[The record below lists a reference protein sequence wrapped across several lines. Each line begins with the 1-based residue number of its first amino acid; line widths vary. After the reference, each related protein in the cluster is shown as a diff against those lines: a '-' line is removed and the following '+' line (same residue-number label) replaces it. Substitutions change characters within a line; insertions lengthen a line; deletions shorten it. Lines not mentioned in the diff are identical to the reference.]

1 MVGIV
6 CLALVFLN
14 QYLVGLAH
22 YTELLLLLIGTLLI
36 AVEVLVL
43 PGFGVAG
50 IAGILVLSAGLV
62 LSFQGFVVPDPKLPW
77 EGRLMIRNL
86 ALVVGSFAGALV
98 MSLAMVRYV
107 LPGVS
112 KVIKGPYL
120 NTTLGEALVGSDEAS
135 SVSLGQTG
143 TAVSALRPSGKVRIG
158 SRKIDAITQGEFLD
172 SGTLVRVVSLAQ
184 NHVTVMAVEPTGSGK
199 ERP

>member
-1 MVGIV
+1 MVAEGELLTMDDVEAHDLDFSRASVTDLEQALALLGHENYTLNLMTETWSEKFVRFLQPLLPILMLVGIGALYTEIKAPGFGVFGVVGIV

-107 LPGVS
+107 LPGCP
-112 KVIKGPYL
+112 K
-120 NTTLGEALVGSDEAS
+120 
-135 SVSLGQTG
+135 
-143 TAVSALRPSGKVRIG
+143 
-158 SRKIDAITQGEFLD
+158 
-172 SGTLVRVVSLAQ
+172 
-184 NHVTVMAVEPTGSGK
+184 
-199 ERP
+199 